1 MIISEQSSAEDI
13 VNKNP
18 NLSWDGWNIVHRVQD
33 DYAEYL
39 PVGVFDNLTLQWYRQ
54 TVYPCTEMGWEL
66 PESVM

>member
-1 MIISEQSSAEDI
+1 MIVSDQINAEEI

-18 NLSWDGWNIVHRVQD
+18 NLSWDGWNIVYRVQD

-39 PVGVFDNLTLQWYRQ
+39 PIGVFDNLTMQWYRK
-54 TVYPCTEMGWEL
+54 TIYPCTEQGWDL